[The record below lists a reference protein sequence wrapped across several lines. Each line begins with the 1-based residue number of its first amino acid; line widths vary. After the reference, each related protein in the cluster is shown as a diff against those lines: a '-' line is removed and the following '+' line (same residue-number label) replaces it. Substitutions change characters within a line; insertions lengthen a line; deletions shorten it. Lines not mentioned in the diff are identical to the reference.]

1 MSKQKL
7 GYSCRAC
14 NQFFPKWSGICP
26 KCSEWNT
33 LEEDVFIPVEKT
45 RFESHRVT
53 ENRPELI
60 HEIKASQKSRVQTKI
75 SVVDRLLGGGV
86 VEGSLVLVGGDPGI
100 GKSTLMLQLAEAFSA
115 QDKTVLYISG
125 EESKEQA
132 ALRALRLGIK
142 TEKIY
147 LFSETLFSEI
157 KKAVESIKPE
167 LLIIDSVQIVYKGE
181 LPSLP
186 GSVTQVKEIA
196 MEAMHIAKGLKIT
209 TFLIGHVTKSGEL
222 AGPRVLEHIVD
233 TVLDFEG
240 DREHGYRILRSTK
253 NRFGPTDEIALFQM
267 GGKGLKEVLNPSEAF
282 LKERIKDVAG
292 SVIVPTME
300 GSSAFLVEVQALVAP
315 ANFSTSSRKST
326 GLDQN
331 RLSLLLAVLEKRVG
345 YAFQSVDVF
354 VSVAGGMKIV
364 EPAADLGILMAIA
377 SSFSKRS
384 INSETVV
391 IGEVGLTG
399 EIRSVSR
406 IESRLK
412 EAIHMGFKYAV
423 IPKKNSVGLPESITK
438 NLTIF
443 GAELVEEAI
452 GQLLSRKGGTSTMQ
466 TKKVDYAGTTTT
478 SSTS

>member
-142 TEKIY
+142 TDKIY

-240 DREHGYRILRSTK
+240 DRQHGYRILRSTK

-377 SSFSKRS
+377 SSFPNVLS
-384 INSETVV
+384 
-391 IGEVGLTG
+391 
-399 EIRSVSR
+399 
-406 IESRLK
+406 
-412 EAIHMGFKYAV
+412 
-423 IPKKNSVGLPESITK
+423 IPK
-438 NLTIF
+438 
-443 GAELVEEAI
+443 
-452 GQLLSRKGGTSTMQ
+452 LL
-466 TKKVDYAGTTTT
+466 
-478 SSTS
+478 

>member
-7 GYSCRAC
+7 GYSCSSC
-14 NQFFPKWSGICP
+14 NTFFSKWSGICP
-26 KCSEWNT
+26 KCQEWNT
-33 LEEDVFIPVEKT
+33 LQEDVFIPPEKT
-45 RFESHRVT
+45 RFESHRPT

-60 HEIKASQKSRVQTKI
+60 HEIKAEEKERVQTNIK
-75 SVVDRLLGGGV
+75 VVDRLLGGGV
-86 VEGSLVLVGGDPGI
+86 VEGSLILVGGDPGI
-100 GKSTLMLQLAEAFSA
+100 GKSTLMLQLAESFSL
-115 QDKTVLYISG
+115 QKKTVLYISG

-132 ALRALRLGIK
+132 AMRAKRLGIS
-142 TEKIY
+142 TDKIY
-147 LFSETLFSEI
+147 IFSETLFSEI
-157 KKAVESIKPE
+157 KKAVDLIKPD
-167 LLIIDSVQIVYKGE
+167 LLIIDSVQIVYKGD

-196 MEAMHIAKGLKIT
+196 MEAMHIAKGQKIT

-267 GGKGLKEVLNPSEAF
+267 GPKGLREVLNPSEAF
-282 LKERIKDVAG
+282 LKERIRDVAG
-292 SVIVPTME
+292 SVIIPTME

-315 ANFSTSSRKST
+315 TNFSTSSRKST

-331 RLSLLLAVLEKRVG
+331 RMSLLLAVLEKRVG

-354 VSVAGGMKIV
+354 VSVAGGMKIT
-364 EPAADLGILMAIA
+364 EPAADLGILLSIA
-377 SSFSKRS
+377 SSFSKRA
-384 INSETVV
+384 INADTIV

-399 EIRSVSR
+399 EVRSVSR

-412 EAIHMGFKYAV
+412 EAVHMGFRYAV
-423 IPKKNSVGLPESITK
+423 IPKKNMVGLSESITK
-438 NLTIF
+438 NLTIY
-443 GAELVEEAI
+443 GIELVEEAI

-466 TKKVDYAGTTTT
+466 TKKADYAGTTSTT
-478 SSTS
+478 ST

>member
-60 HEIKASQKSRVQTKI
+60 HEIKASQKSRVQTQI

-142 TEKIY
+142 TDKIY

-240 DREHGYRILRSTK
+240 DRQHGYRILRSTK

-377 SSFSKRS
+377 SSFSKRP

>member
-7 GYSCRAC
+7 GHSCSSC
-14 NQFFPKWSGICP
+14 NTFFSKWSGICP
-26 KCSEWNT
+26 KCQEWNT
-33 LEEDVFIPVEKT
+33 LQEDVFIPPEKT
-45 RFESHRVT
+45 RFESHRPT

-60 HEIKASQKSRVQTKI
+60 HEIKAEEKERVQTNIK
-75 SVVDRLLGGGV
+75 VVDRLLGGGV
-86 VEGSLVLVGGDPGI
+86 VEGSLILVGGDPGI
-100 GKSTLMLQLAEAFSA
+100 GKSTLMLQLAESFSL
-115 QDKTVLYISG
+115 QKKTVLYISG

-132 ALRALRLGIK
+132 AMRAKRLGIS
-142 TEKIY
+142 TDKIY
-147 LFSETLFSEI
+147 IFSETLFSEI
-157 KKAVESIKPE
+157 KKAVDHIKPD
-167 LLIIDSVQIVYKGE
+167 LLIIDSVQIVYKGD

-196 MEAMHIAKGLKIT
+196 MEAMHIAKGQKIT

-267 GGKGLKEVLNPSEAF
+267 GPKGLKEVLNPSEAF
-282 LKERIKDVAG
+282 LKERIRDIAG
-292 SVIVPTME
+292 SVIIPTME

-315 ANFSTSSRKST
+315 TNFSTSSRKST

-331 RLSLLLAVLEKRVG
+331 RMSLLLAVLEKRVG

-354 VSVAGGMKIV
+354 VSVAGGMKIT
-364 EPAADLGILMAIA
+364 EPAADLGILLSIA
-377 SSFSKRS
+377 SSFSKRA
-384 INSETVV
+384 INADTIV

-399 EIRSVSR
+399 EVRSVSR

-412 EAIHMGFKYAV
+412 EAVHMGFRYAV
-423 IPKKNSVGLPESITK
+423 IPKKNMVGLSESITK
-438 NLTIF
+438 HLTIF
-443 GAELVEEAI
+443 GVELVEEAI

-466 TKKVDYAGTTTT
+466 TKKVDYAGTASTT
-478 SSTS
+478 SS